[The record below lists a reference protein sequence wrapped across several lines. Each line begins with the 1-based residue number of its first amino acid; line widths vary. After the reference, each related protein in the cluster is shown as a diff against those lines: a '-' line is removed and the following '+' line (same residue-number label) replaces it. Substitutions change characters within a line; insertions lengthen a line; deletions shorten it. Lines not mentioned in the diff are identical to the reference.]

1 MAVSCLVSGCS
12 LGGGATRPLAAGTA
26 LPPASPL
33 PAPLV
38 MIVGDS
44 FTVGSGPVR
53 AWDGYAARVARELG
67 WQLITAGAAGTGFV
81 NPGRVGRTFQDS
93 FLKELSWRPEPN
105 MLIISGGRN
114 DRRIGAARIEN
125 AAVHLL
131 ELVRRR
137 WPHTRIV
144 IVGPIWMTR
153 APRWAYDVREAVL
166 LAADRQEVPFLDPFE
181 ALGPHGRGWGR
192 GAVLPDGV
200 HPTLTGHVRL
210 SRWMVS
216 ALRKHGVEAR
226 PS

>member
-1 MAVSCLVSGCS
+1 
-12 LGGGATRPLAAGTA
+12 
-26 LPPASPL
+26 
-33 PAPLV
+33 

-81 NPGRVGRTFQDS
+81 NPGRVGRTFEDS
-93 FLKELSWRPEPN
+93 FVKELSWRPEPN

-114 DRRIGAARIEN
+114 DRRIGAARVEN

-144 IVGPIWMTR
+144 LVGPIWMTK

-181 ALGPHGRGWGR
+181 PLGPHGRGWGR

-200 HPTLTGHVRL
+200 HPTLAGHVRL

-216 ALRKHGVEAR
+216 ALQKYGVEAR

>member
-1 MAVSCLVSGCS
+1 M
-12 LGGGATRPLAAGTA
+12 TAGTKS
-26 LPPASPL
+26 PPAWASR
-33 PAPLV
+33 APLV

-53 AWDGYAARVARELG
+53 GWDGYAARVARELG

-93 FLKELSWRPEPN
+93 FVKELSWRPEPD

-114 DRRIGAARIEN
+114 DRRVEAARIEN
-125 AAVHLL
+125 AAVRLV
-131 ELVRRR
+131 ELARRR

-144 IVGPIWMTR
+144 LVGPIWMTK
-153 APRWAYDVREAVL
+153 APRWAYGVREAVA
-166 LAADRQEVPFLDPFE
+166 LAADRQEVSFLDPFE

-200 HPTLTGHVRL
+200 HPTLVGHVRL

-216 ALRKHGVEAR
+216 ALHAYGIDAR

>member
-1 MAVSCLVSGCS
+1 MTPP
-12 LGGGATRPLAAGTA
+12 ATGTD

-81 NPGRVGRTFQDS
+81 NPGRVGRTFEDS
-93 FLKELSWRPEPN
+93 FVKELSWRPEPN

-114 DRRIGAARIEN
+114 DRRIGAARVEN

-144 IVGPIWMTR
+144 LVGPIWMTK

-181 ALGPHGRGWGR
+181 PLGSHGRGWGR

-216 ALRKHGVEAR
+216 ALQKYGIEAR